1 MSGEDIKSQK
11 LICSVFF
18 AVWIS
23 VWASS
28 MVSLIGKRT
37 HCICMERLFDS
48 HFWIQLLTVVF
59 NHPALLLGLAFLVF
73 ATMIFF
79 DEYMHPINESPIY
92 VVVGWTLLILQA
104 VTLIVHPISLCLGLV
119 SILVITF
126 GLGKCKESRQYQI
139 ENLVLIVAGVF
150 SLLACTVIAF
160 CFGVFVVII
169 SRLIRYKRK
178 EVRK

>member
-28 MVSLIGKRT
+28 MVSLIGNRP

-48 HFWIQLLTVVF
+48 HFWLQLLMVVF
-59 NHPALLLGLAFLVF
+59 NHPALLLGLAFLFF

-79 DEYMHPINESPIY
+79 DEYTQPINESPIF

-104 VTLIVHPISLCLGLV
+104 VTLVVHPISLCLGMV
-119 SILVITF
+119 SILVITL
-126 GLGKCKESRQYQI
+126 GLGKCKRSRQYQI
-139 ENLVLIVAGVF
+139 ENWVLILAGVI
-150 SLLACTVIAF
+150 SWLKCNVIAF
-160 CFGVFVVII
+160 CVGVLGVVI
-169 SRLIRYKRK
+169 SRLIWYKRK